1 MKRKKKCPYFIQLKK
16 KNQGTNYGF
25 LKKKKQKNRR
35 NSGRVFFGKEKTVVF
50 IDLMIKLKKKKKIWE
65 IKKGPKLI

>member
-1 MKRKKKCPYFIQLKK
+1 MPLFYSTKK

-50 IDLMIKLKKKKKIWE
+50 IDLMIKLKKKKKILE
-65 IKKGPKLI
+65 IKKGPKF

>member
-1 MKRKKKCPYFIQLKK
+1 MPLFYSTKK

-50 IDLMIKLKKKKKIWE
+50 IDLMIKLKKKKK
-65 IKKGPKLI
+65 